1 MVIRLTPDIEDVL
14 NQEAR
19 RQGVTPE
26 QLALDS
32 LGKLFLASESSEAAE
47 GKECLYDF
55 LAGHVGVVDGST
67 EAFSEDCGRR
77 FADGLAAKHEQ
88 GCL

>member
-1 MVIRLTPDIEDVL
+1 MVIRLTADIEGAL
-14 NQEAR
+14 SREAQ

-32 LGKLFLASESSEAAE
+32 LGRLFGAPESLEAA
-47 GKECLYDF
+47 KEQERLYDF
-55 LAGHVGVVDGST
+55 LAGHVGVIDGAS

-77 FADGLAAKHEQ
+77 FTDQLVAG
-88 GCL
+88 

>member
-1 MVIRLTPDIEDVL
+1 MVIRLTPDIENVL
-14 NQEAR
+14 NKEAQ

-32 LGKLFLASESSEAAE
+32 LGKLFSASESPETVE
-47 GKECLYDF
+47 GGKSLYDF
-55 LAGHVGVVDGST
+55 LAGHVGTVDGTT
-67 EAFSEDCGRR
+67 EALSENCGHRFS
-77 FADGLAAKHEQ
+77 DGLVAKHEQ